1 MGIISPLG
9 KGLEENWCA
18 LLEGKSGIGPI
29 TKFDAS
35 NFPARI
41 AGEVNDFHPEDYIDK
56 KEIKKM
62 DTFIHYA
69 IAATAMA
76 LEDSGLKIDSEN
88 AESVGVIIGSGI
100 GGLPFLERQVQAYLN
115 GGPKRISPFYIPGTI
130 VNLASGQV
138 SIQFGVKGP
147 NSAVCTACASGT
159 HAIGDAFKLIQH
171 GKAEAMIAGGTEA
184 VITPIA
190 LGGFAAMKAL
200 STRNDEPEKASR
212 PFDAER
218 DGFVIAEGAG
228 IVILEEREAACAR
241 GAKIYAEIIGYG
253 MSSDAYHIAAPSAD
267 ADGPKRVMKRAL
279 EDAELDPSVI
289 DLINA
294 HGTATLLGDKVE
306 TEAIKK
312 VFGDRA
318 KKIAV
323 SATKSMMG
331 HLLGAAG
338 GVETIAT
345 VLSLQRD
352 VVPPT
357 INLTVPDPEC
367 DLDYVPLKSRSLP
380 VNYALKN
387 SFGFGG
393 TNASLILKKY
403 TD

>member
-9 KGLEENWCA
+9 KGVEENWRA

-35 NFPARI
+35 SFSTRI
-41 AGEVNDFHPEDYIDK
+41 AGEVKDFNPEDYIDR

-76 LEDSGLKIDSEN
+76 LDDSGMKIDSAN
-88 AESVGVIIGSGI
+88 AERVGVMIGSGI
-100 GGLPFLERQVQAYLN
+100 GGLPLLERQCQAYLD
-115 GGPKRISPFYIPGTI
+115 GGPKKISPFYIPGTI

-171 GKAEAMIAGGTEA
+171 GKADVMIAGGTEA
-184 VITPIA
+184 VITPLA
-190 LGGFAAMKAL
+190 VGGFSAMKAL

-218 DGFVIAEGAG
+218 DGFVVAEGAG
-228 IVILEEREAACAR
+228 IIIVEELEAALIR

-267 ADGPKRVMKRAL
+267 ADGPKRVMKSAL
-279 EDAELDPSVI
+279 DDAEIDPSLI
-289 DLINA
+289 DTINA
-294 HGTATLLGDKVE
+294 HGTATPLGDKVE

-312 VFGDRA
+312 VFGDHA
-318 KKIAV
+318 KKIAI
-323 SATKSMMG
+323 SSTKSMMG

-338 GVETIAT
+338 GVETIAMA
-345 VLSLQRD
+345 LSLQRD
-352 VVPPT
+352 AVPPT

-367 DLDYVPLKSRSLP
+367 DLDYVPLKSRRLT

-403 TD
+403 SD